1 MKQNRLRMRKLPG
14 ARLLPQLARGILVL
28 LTVGVASAAC
38 APFAPES
45 EAISGCKVT
54 DGDTIRCGDERVRLL
69 GIDTAEMPGHCRQ
82 GRDCVEGDPFAAK
95 RSLEHL
101 IAGRELTIQRAGQD
115 RYRRTLATV
124 QADGEDLSCRQLGR
138 GHAIYRADWDDGGLV
153 AATCPDLT
161 AAS

>member
-1 MKQNRLRMRKLPG
+1 MRKLPG
-14 ARLLPQLARGILVL
+14 ARLLRQLGRGMVVL
-28 LTVGVASAAC
+28 LPLGVASTAC
-38 APFAPES
+38 APSTPES

-69 GIDTAEMPGHCRQ
+69 GIDTPEMPGHCRR
-82 GRDCVEGDPFAAK
+82 GRDCVEGDPYAAK

-101 IAGRELTIQRAGQD
+101 IAGRELTIQRVGQD
-115 RYRRTLATV
+115 RYQRTLATL
-124 QADGEDLSCRQLGR
+124 QAGSEDLSCHQLGK

-153 AATCPDLT
+153 AATCPDLI